1 MNIYKTLRQCL
12 ALLEKKNQFKLI
24 KFGLFQLTTSL
35 LDLTGIL
42 LLSSLTV
49 LGSLSLNKASANEPN
64 SLTNRIFI
72 PLSNH
77 FSSQSTLLSVLLI
90 TAVLLF
96 SAKSI
101 ISLLLFRRMY
111 TFLSQTSASY
121 SARLTTA
128 LFKQNL
134 LFIQKR
140 SSQETAAAVSYVVT
154 YAIVD
159 TLGAGI
165 ILISEY
171 VMLGLLGLSLL
182 VLDPIVTLFSLVY
195 FASVIYLL
203 QVRLLGL
210 AAEAGETKTNADI
223 KGIETIQEVIS
234 LFREL
239 TISNRRDHFVSEFE
253 TIRRRAAKASV
264 DSQWVGLVPKYSLE
278 TALVIGSGL
287 LGLSQFLTKDPVT
300 AIGTLTLFLAA
311 GSRVLPSLLRIQSAI
326 TTIKYAGASADVT
339 FKLVNEIEIIEE
351 ISKVECN
358 QIQSEEYL
366 KEGEFDASIEVSS
379 VSFSYPGQIIPTL
392 SNVSVTVH
400 AGEMLA
406 VVGSS
411 GAGKSTLTD
420 IILGVIPPDFGKVTI
435 NGNSPSN
442 TVKMWPGMIAY
453 VPQQIALTNRT
464 IRENVAIG
472 RSIEEIDD
480 DRVWECLEFSQ
491 LGEFVKS
498 LEGQLDSRIGEQ
510 GQRLSGGQ
518 RQRLGIARA
527 LYTRPAILVLDEAT
541 SALDSETE
549 HAISDALAKLAG
561 RTTLIVIA
569 HRLSTVR
576 KADHVL
582 YLKEGSSFA
591 ASSFDELRKAVP
603 DFDRQA
609 SLLGL

>member
-12 ALLEKKNQFKLI
+12 ALLDKKNQLKLI

-49 LGSLSLNKASANEPN
+49 FGALSLNKSSMIDPN
-64 SLTNRIFI
+64 SFTNRIFI
-72 PLSNH
+72 LLSNH

-96 SAKSI
+96 AAKSI
-101 ISLLLFRRMY
+101 ISLLLFRRVY
-111 TFLSQTSASY
+111 TFLSQTSAFY
-121 SARLTTA
+121 SARLTKA

-159 TLGAGI
+159 TLGAGV

-171 VMLGLLGLSLL
+171 VMLGLLGFSLL
-182 VLDPIVTLFSLVY
+182 ILNPIVTLFSLVY

-223 KGIETIQEVIS
+223 KGIETIQEIVSI
-234 LFREL
+234 FREL
-239 TISNRRDHFVSEFE
+239 TISDRRDHFISEFE

-287 LGLSQFLTKDPVT
+287 LGLSLFLTTDLAT

-326 TTIKYAGASADVT
+326 TTIKYAGASAEVT
-339 FKLVNEIEIIEE
+339 FKLVNEIEIVGEM
-351 ISKVECN
+351 SKVEGT
-358 QIQSEEYL
+358 QIQSAVHT
-366 KEGEFDASIEVSS
+366 KEKFDASIEVSS
-379 VSFSYPGQIIPTL
+379 VSFSYPGQINRTL
-392 SNVSVTVH
+392 SNVSVTVR

-420 IILGVIPPDFGKVTI
+420 IILGVIPPDFGKVII
-435 NGNSPSN
+435 NGDSPTN
-442 TVKMWPGMIAY
+442 TVKAWPGMIAY
-453 VPQQIALTNRT
+453 VPQQIALTNKT

-472 RSIEEIDD
+472 RSVEEIDD
-480 DRVWECLEFSQ
+480 NRVWECLEFSQ

-518 RQRLGIARA
+518 KQRLGIARA
-527 LYTRPAILVLDEAT
+527 LYTRPSVLILDEAT

-549 HAISDALAKLAG
+549 HAISDALTKLAG

-576 KADHVL
+576 KADRVL
-582 YLKEGSSFA
+582 YLTEGLSFE
-591 ASSFDELRKAVP
+591 ASSFDDLRKAVP

-609 SLLGL
+609 RLLGL